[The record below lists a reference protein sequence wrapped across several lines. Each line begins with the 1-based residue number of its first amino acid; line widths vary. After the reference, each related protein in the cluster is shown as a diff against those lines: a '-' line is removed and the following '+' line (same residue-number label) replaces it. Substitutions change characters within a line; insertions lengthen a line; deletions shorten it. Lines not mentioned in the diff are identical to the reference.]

1 MKRKYWAP
9 LWAVVLVLCTTWVL
23 FFFSGQSGP
32 ESNAVSSGFTE
43 MILSVLHIEL
53 TATQLAS
60 FHVVVR
66 KMAHFGLFF
75 LLGLGLMGL
84 FYKFSLKR
92 GIPMTVALSVAVAAA
107 NEYHQLLGGTRTASI
122 KDVCLDSGGAIAGCL
137 SYCMLC
143 ALVRMWQSAAREKRR
158 KYDS

>member
-1 MKRKYWAP
+1 MNQKYWAP
-9 LWAVVLVLCTTWVL
+9 LWAVALVLCTTWAL

-53 TATQLAS
+53 TTAQLS
-60 FHVVVR
+60 TFHVVVR

-75 LLGLGLMGL
+75 LLGVGLMAL
-84 FYKFSLKR
+84 FYKFGLKR
-92 GIPMTVALSVAVAAA
+92 GIPMAVALSVVVAAA

-122 KDVCLDSGGAIAGCL
+122 KDVCLDSAGAIVGCL
-137 SYCMLC
+137 IYCILC
-143 ALVRMWQSAAREKRR
+143 ALVCVWRPATQEKRR
-158 KYDS
+158 NYDS